1 MLGSQQ
7 QHYTIYSFAVT
18 VSTVFSFI
26 LVTLSVVRCNIFAL
40 EMVCGCLGN
49 KPLIVSD
56 TAVFVLKRDIKLQP
70 TTNQPITEQSQL
82 QYYKLYMV
90 H

>member
-1 MLGSQQ
+1 VLGSQQ

-40 EMVCGCLGN
+40 EIRVCGCLGN

-70 TTNQPITEQSQL
+70 TTNQPTNHRTITITIL
-82 QYYKLYMV
+82 
-90 H
+90 